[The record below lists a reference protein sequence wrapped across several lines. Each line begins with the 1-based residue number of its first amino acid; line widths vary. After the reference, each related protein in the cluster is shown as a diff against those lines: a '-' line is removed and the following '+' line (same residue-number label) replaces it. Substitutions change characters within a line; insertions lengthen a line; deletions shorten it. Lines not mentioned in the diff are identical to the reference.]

1 MNTNT
6 INPSKMLVGSFLS
19 MVAIGALLLSLP
31 FATKT
36 GTSDFL
42 TALFTS
48 ASATC
53 VTGLVVADTAAHWSI
68 WGQIIILLLIQI
80 GGLGLMTFVT
90 YFIIILGRRLN
101 LKQKMVLQFALNR
114 SSMADL
120 ADIIRYLLVFS
131 IIFELAGTLILFLH
145 WLPTMGTGQA
155 FWYALFHSV
164 SAFNN
169 AGFDLFGNFNSLQAF
184 TGDIVVNL
192 TLSILFITG
201 SLGFF
206 VVYEL
211 LQYRRSGRLSL
222 HSRLVLFGTLLL
234 LVLGMGVILLLE
246 YNHALAS
253 LPWSDKILA
262 SYFLSAT
269 RTCGFST
276 IEVSSTL
283 LTTQVLL
290 MGLMFI
296 GGAPGSTSGGIKVTT
311 LLLLAMTIWSVFS
324 GRKDVEISKRRI
336 APEDVSR
343 TITVVSISVMVI
355 FLGVLGLS
363 VQHHDFLKVVFEVVS
378 ATGTVGLS
386 LGLTQSLTP
395 IGQLIIVM
403 IMLFGRLGPVTLG
416 LAMAYHPQ
424 NSLIRY
430 PEDRIMI
437 G

>member
-6 INPSKMLVGSFLS
+6 VNPPKVLVSSFLIA
-19 MVAIGALLLSLP
+19 VVIGTVLLSMP
-31 FATKT
+31 FAIKT
-36 GTSDFL
+36 GTPDIL

-48 ASATC
+48 ASAIC

-101 LKQKMVLQFALNR
+101 LKQKMVLQFTLNR

-120 ADIIRYLLVFS
+120 TDIIRYLLVFS
-131 IIFELAGTLILFLH
+131 LVFELAGTLILFLH
-145 WLPTMGTGQA
+145 WLPTMGSGQA
-155 FWYALFHSV
+155 LWYAFFHSI

-169 AGFDLFGNFNSLQAF
+169 AGFDLFGNFSSLQAF
-184 TGDIVVNL
+184 TGDLVVNL

-201 SLGFF
+201 SLGFL
-206 VVYEL
+206 VIYEL
-211 LQYRRSGRLSL
+211 FHYRQTGRLSL
-222 HSRLVLFGTLLL
+222 HARLVLFGTALLL
-234 LVLGMGVILLLE
+234 LLGMVVILMLE

-269 RTCGFST
+269 RTAGFST
-276 IEVSSTL
+276 IDVSSTL
-283 LTTQVLL
+283 VTTQVLL

-311 LLLLAMTIWSVFS
+311 LLLLAMTIWSVFA
-324 GRKDVEISKRRI
+324 GRKDVEIAKRRI
-336 APEDVSR
+336 SPHDVTR
-343 TITVVSISVMVI
+343 TITVVSIAVLVV
-355 FLGVLGLS
+355 FLGTLALS
-363 VQHHDFLKVVFEVVS
+363 VQHHDFLKVLFEVVS
-378 ATGTVGLS
+378 AAGTVGLS

-395 IGQLIIVM
+395 WGQLIIVI
-403 IMLFGRLGPVTLG
+403 IMLFGRLGPVTIG
-416 LAMAYHPQ
+416 LAMAYQPQ
-424 NSLIRY
+424 TNTIRY